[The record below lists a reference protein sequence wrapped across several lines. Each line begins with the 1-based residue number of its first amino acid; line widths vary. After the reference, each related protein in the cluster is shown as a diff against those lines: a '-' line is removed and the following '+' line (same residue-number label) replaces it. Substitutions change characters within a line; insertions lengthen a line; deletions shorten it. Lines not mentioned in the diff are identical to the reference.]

1 MESLLRAVHENEF
14 DFLVMKMKGGST
26 TPCCFSDLKGKDIDL
41 QIAPSQNRAG
51 AHSMVPYDWLF
62 DLSTEIFPATAQDHI
77 GRLYNFLN
85 KYSEQTEL
93 ETLTNGLDRASTE
106 TLVAE
111 SRIAEVLAR
120 KVIKPLAGD
129 YIVGQTCHQ
138 SWKKKHMVGDPKV
151 NPLGLGKPEET
162 WYGYLDMVA
171 VPGEVPVAV
180 AEGGDE
186 EDSCRDDCCVE
197 FKRACLQEVNH
208 QLVGETICFSFVQR
222 TNNKKSI
229 VPGLLVNKDSF
240 SVVVFDCEADIL
252 LISKN
257 RFEWRGEKWLGRPS
271 IVVLWSVLHHGKYL
285 RLFPEVKKACTQ
297 CRFGE
302 FAKRDGT
309 IKAYET
315 LSSYKQDNVNKETAA
330 SIVHGKTL
338 VSELVRKQFSCQL
351 PPAAKKEKTTESL
364 ATS

>member
-1 MESLLRAVHENEF
+1 MESMLRAVIES
-14 DFLVMKMKGGST
+14 DFGIFFVMQMKGGST
-26 TPCCFSDLKGKDIDL
+26 TPCCFSELRGKDIDL
-41 QIAPSQNRAG
+41 QIAPNQDIAG
-51 AHSMVPYDWLF
+51 AHSIVPFAWLF
-62 DLSTEIFPATAQDHI
+62 DLSAEIFPATVQDHR
-77 GRLYNFLN
+77 GHLYNFLN
-85 KYSEQTEL
+85 KYSEQKEL
-93 ETLTNGLDRASTE
+93 EVLSHDLKRASAE
-106 TLVAE
+106 TRVAE

-120 KVIKPLAGD
+120 KIIKPLAGD
-129 YIVGQTCHQ
+129 YIVGQKCHA
-138 SWKKKHMVGDPKV
+138 SWQNKHMDGDPEV

-186 EDSCRDDCCVE
+186 EDSCGDDCGVE
-197 FKRACLQEVNH
+197 FKRGYLQEVNH

-222 TNNKKSI
+222 TKKKKPI
-229 VPGLLVNKDSF
+229 VPGLLMSKDTF

-257 RFEWRGEKWLGRPS
+257 RFEWRGEKWLDRPS
-271 IVVLWSVLHHGKYL
+271 ILVLWSVLHHGKYL
-285 RLFPEVKKACTQ
+285 KLFPEVKNVCEQ

-315 LSSYKQDNVNKETAA
+315 LSSYKQKNVNKETAA
-330 SIVHGKTL
+330 SIAQGKTL
-338 VSELVRKQFSCQL
+338 VSKLANKRFSFQQL
-351 PPAAKKEKTTESL
+351 PPAAKKEKITE
-364 ATS
+364 